1 MSVIKPSQF
10 NPASLKFSS
19 VRVNPTTQAKSVYI
33 NYNDGPLLVQC
44 PKMALPFG
52 LNVSEFDGSPKKF
65 GLALS
70 FKNMDDTE
78 VRALH
83 NMIQSIE
90 RMLIEHA
97 TTSSVE
103 FFKKPLKS
111 EIIREFFNA
120 GIKQSKDKATG
131 LPDGKYP
138 DTMSIKLDVGGKNA
152 TEVYN
157 EKRELDQRPFE
168 SIFQKGGSCVALIT
182 CSCWISAGKFG
193 ITWRA
198 KQIKYYP
205 IAGLSGYSIM
215 DDDEVDA
222 VSSAISSSLAVS
234 GGASAAAAA
243 VEIADDDDTPAAAAV
258 DEDDDE
264 EEEAPP
270 VKVPITRKK
279 PAAKK

>member
-10 NPASLKFSS
+10 NPASIKFSS

-33 NYNDGPLLVQC
+33 NYNEGPLLVQC
-44 PKMALPFG
+44 PKMTMPFG
-52 LNVSEFDGSPKKF
+52 LNVSEFEGAPKKF
-65 GLALS
+65 GVSLS
-70 FKNMDDTE
+70 FKNIDSDPE

-83 NMIQSIE
+83 NMISTIE
-90 RMLIEHA
+90 RMLIDHA

-103 FFKKPLKS
+103 FFKKVQKK
-111 EIIREFFNA
+111 EVIQEFFTS
-120 GIKQSKDKATG
+120 GIKQSRDKATG

-138 DTMSIKLDVGGKNA
+138 DTITVKLDVGGKNG

-157 EKRELDQRPFE
+157 EKREQDHRPFE
-168 SIFQKGGSCVALIT
+168 SIFQKGGSCIALIT

-193 ITWRA
+193 ITWRT
-198 KQIKYYP
+198 KQMKYYP
-205 IAGLSGYSIM
+205 IAGLSGYSIQ

-222 VSSAISSSLAVS
+222 VSSAIQSSLAVS
-234 GGASAAAAA
+234 GGAAAA
-243 VEIADDDDTPAAAAV
+243 VVDVPDDEEAPAAV
-258 DEDDDE
+258 EDDEE